1 MDENLSSHDAAS
13 LASTLNVILTE
24 MREGFAALNTRVDAL
39 EKRVDEVE
47 AQLKQLRNDTAEMW
61 REIGQR
67 IDDRSDELRR
77 DLSRFKSDF
86 RSDLSQASQLS
97 RSQIDFETQ
106 NLHGRIGA
114 LEERMT
120 IVERR
125 VASQTS
131 E

>member
-24 MREGFAALNTRVDAL
+24 MRAGFGGLNTRMGAL